1 MGRWDHECGW
11 QTSNFILTVVQQEL
25 CVVVAAM
32 AARVERRILQPV

>member
-1 MGRWDHECGW
+1 MGRGDHEYGW
-11 QTSNFILTVVQQEL
+11 QTSIFILTAVQQEL

>member
-1 MGRWDHECGW
+1 MWMT
-11 QTSNFILTVVQQEL
+11 TSTVVQQEL